1 MRNLFSSF
9 GVKFAFVLMYIVSN
23 IWAAFDI
30 IDKDSLIGDHAGWPA
45 PSVSEILI
53 ALGFVISV
61 YIGILFLVKEKK
73 NCKVRCPA
81 VIQSK
86 TLSLTIFAIQ
96 AIFFAFVVIFS
107 AGAAGGDMDKAGGGL
122 RFLFYLINPDLLF
135 IIFYAATMLVPGNV
149 KYRKANLVLFFV
161 SNLVRGWIGQT
172 LVIVFLLAINWV
184 KTSGQDISGKKLVSL
199 TFFGFIFFV
208 LASFLMH
215 IKIALRLG
223 GDAIVEILGSLSVY
237 DVMSTFFET
246 LFSRLQLLSTVS
258 FQITKKGELSRFIDE
273 GIIGNFYTD
282 GLPQQTIYKILGI
295 DPGENLN
302 LFLWKYYIPG
312 DFFEAQTTVQPGFVG
327 WLYLL
332 SMPSIII
339 FLCYMATLIYINLRL
354 IKKIGGNGL
363 RYLSWFSIM
372 LYLVPGWLGA
382 YISFL
387 WSLMVFLMMV
397 SFIHDRQVVSAIVRK
412 VQVDAG

>member
-1 MRNLFSSF
+1 MRNIFSSF
-9 GVKFAFVLMYIVSN
+9 GVKFAFVLMYVVSN

-45 PSVSEILI
+45 PSVFEILV
-53 ALGFVISV
+53 ALGFVIAV

-73 NCKVRCPA
+73 NCTITYPA

-86 TLSLTIFAIQ
+86 TLSLAILAIQ

-122 RFLFYLINPDLLF
+122 RFLFYLVNPDMLF

-149 KYRKANLVLFFV
+149 KYRKANLILFFV

-184 KTSGQDISGKKLVSL
+184 RTSGQEISGKKLLSL

-223 GDAIVEILGSLSVY
+223 GDAIVEILGNLSFY
-237 DVMSTFFET
+237 EVMSTFFET

-258 FQITKKGELSRFIDE
+258 FQITKKAELSRFIDE

-332 SMPSIII
+332 SMPSVII
-339 FLCYMATLIYINLRL
+339 FLCYMAALIYINLRL
-354 IKKIGGNGL
+354 IRKIGGNGL

-387 WSLMVFLMMV
+387 WSLMIFLMIV
-397 SFIHDRQVVSAIVRK
+397 SFIHDQRVVSTIVRK
-412 VQVDAG
+412 MQVDAG